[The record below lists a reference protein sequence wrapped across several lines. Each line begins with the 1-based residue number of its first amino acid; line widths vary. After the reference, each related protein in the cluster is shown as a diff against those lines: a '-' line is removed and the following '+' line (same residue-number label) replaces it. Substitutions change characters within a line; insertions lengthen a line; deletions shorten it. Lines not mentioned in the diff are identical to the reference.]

1 MKILNRQ
8 NQVVDYDE
16 EKLFNGIL
24 NAAHGTREENGVSVS
39 KKGILESVLKKLEQ
53 KQNIQPQWI

>member
-24 NAAHGTREENGVSVS
+24 NAAHGTREENGVSAS
-39 KKGILESVLKKLEQ
+39 KKGILESVLK
-53 KQNIQPQWI
+53 N